1 MQEINLEKYYIGASY
16 LVNISPIFKSSLFEF
31 LDYDI
36 KKFWE
41 ANDKTLDEFAYNY
54 PHISIPKKFLSQKEE
69 INLDEKYENIKNS
82 NVKYITYDDEFYPE
96 LLKQIQDFPL
106 LLYYQGKISKKTFK
120 NTLAIVGSRNS
131 TQEAKVVL
139 ERIIS
144 EMKNSDITIVSGL
157 AMGID
162 GVAHSCALKNN
173 LKTIG
178 VIASGHNYQYPS
190 TNKYLYDEMVKDN
203 LILSEFPPEV
213 APQNYY
219 FPQRNRIVTG
229 LCEGTLVVEAKIK
242 SGAMISANL
251 ALEQGRELMCTPGSL
266 LNKNTEG
273 IYKLLKS
280 GATIVT
286 EASDIFQA
294 LNLDFSASK
303 TVVQMS
309 IEENMIYNVIST
321 EAKTLEE
328 IQKETDYSSS
338 ELMVL
343 LTGLEL
349 KSLIKQTRGKYFITG

>member
-1 MQEINLEKYYIGASY
+1 MQKTDIEKYYIGASY
-16 LVNISPIFKSSLFEF
+16 LVNISPMFKSCLFEY
-31 LDYDI
+31 LNYDI

-41 ANDKTLDEFAYNY
+41 ADENILENFSYEY
-54 PHISIPKKFLSQKEE
+54 PHISIPKKFLSQKAE
-69 INLDEKYENIKNS
+69 INCDEKYENIKNS
-82 NVKYITYDDEFYPE
+82 NVNFITYDDENYPE

-106 LLYYQGKISKKTFK
+106 LLYYQGKFDVEIFN

-131 TQEAKVVL
+131 TQEAKIVL
-139 ERIIS
+139 ENIIS
-144 EMKNSDITIVSGL
+144 EMKNSDLTIVSGL

-162 GVAHSCALKNN
+162 GVAHNCALKNN

-190 TNKYLYDEMVKDN
+190 TNKYLYDEMVKEN

-229 LCEGTLVVEAKIK
+229 LSVGTLVAEAKIK

-251 ALEQGRELMCTPGSL
+251 TLEQGRELMCIPGSL

-286 EASDIFQA
+286 EASDIYQT
-294 LNLDFSASK
+294 LNLDFSTSK

-309 IEENMIYNVIST
+309 LEENLIYNAIST

-328 IQKETDYSSS
+328 IQKETNYTPS